1 MLKQT
6 DLMKTPHAIE
16 MLDRVGL
23 LIENLVVVVTETSEA
38 MIETFIIRTETQEVM
53 TNTFIVIT
61 E

>member
-1 MLKQT
+1 MLKQ
-6 DLMKTPHAIE
+6 TPHAIE

-23 LIENLVVVVTETSEA
+23 LIENLVVVVTETSES